1 MTEKEKKE
9 IFGNIEPNFNTNLA
23 NGTITI
29 NLDYYNCLEE
39 YIRRILD
46 ELEQKDEEI
55 RELKSKHYFITGL
68 RAGKTLMAQN
78 LERARE
84 FEILTKMVDEMAG
97 EIAYLNYETIGDW
110 CKEEQCEK
118 FKMKENHQ
126 RECDTNNHDCIKQ
139 YFREKVRNEKWNQ

>member
-46 ELEQKDEEI
+46 ELEQKDKEI
-55 RELKSKHYFITGL
+55 QELK
-68 RAGKTLMAQN
+68 
-78 LERARE
+78 
-84 FEILTKMVDEMAG
+84 
-97 EIAYLNYETIGDW
+97 
-110 CKEEQCEK
+110 
-118 FKMKENHQ
+118 
-126 RECDTNNHDCIKQ
+126 
-139 YFREKVRNEKWNQ
+139 EKWDKDTHILQNQLDLANADNIEKDKMIKAMTNT